1 MNKAIEVIKGVIVIA
16 GAIAALNGA
25 AFILKA
31 YDDGKP
37 EQSIPMVDPNV
48 THHHPDDI
56 PQIGRDGL

>member
-1 MNKAIEVIKGVIVIA
+1 MNKVIEGLKAVIVIA

-37 EQSIPMVDPNV
+37 EQSVPMVDPAMS
-48 THHHPDDI
+48 HHHPDDI
-56 PQIGRDGL
+56 PPIGRDGL